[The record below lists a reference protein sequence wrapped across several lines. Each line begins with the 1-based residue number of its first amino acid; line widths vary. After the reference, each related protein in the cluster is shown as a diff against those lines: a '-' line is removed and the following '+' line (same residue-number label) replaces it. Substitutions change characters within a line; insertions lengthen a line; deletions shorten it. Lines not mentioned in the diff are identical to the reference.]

1 MQKEHAIALFSPLAL
16 VIFLV
21 KNVFWKG
28 NLALDISTKL
38 IVLTK
43 YFPKIEWL
51 NYFLQSK
58 DQGPEGILF
67 VAHFFW

>member
-1 MQKEHAIALFSPLAL
+1 
-16 VIFLV
+16 V

-58 DQGPEGILF
+58 DQGPQEIFSVSHLF
-67 VAHFFW
+67 VGKNPS

>member
-1 MQKEHAIALFSPLAL
+1 MQEEHAIALFFTLTL

-21 KNVFWKG
+21 KKKNWKG

-58 DQGPEGILF
+58 DQGSKGILF